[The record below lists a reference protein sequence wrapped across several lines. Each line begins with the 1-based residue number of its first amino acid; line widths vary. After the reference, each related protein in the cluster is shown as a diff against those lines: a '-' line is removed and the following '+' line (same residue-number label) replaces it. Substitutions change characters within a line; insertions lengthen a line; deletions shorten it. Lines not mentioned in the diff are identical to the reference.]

1 MEHLEVGDLRLVA
14 SLGQHIEA
22 HIAQVVD
29 ATHEHVLLT
38 EQIGFGLLGEGGLD
52 GACAQSAQ
60 SLGVSQA
67 QRPGLAIR
75 ILLHSHNDRN
85 ATAGGVLTTNDVARA
100 LRGDHEHRM
109 ILGRLDVAVVDVE
122 AVSESQSSARLQVR
136 LNVLLVHGG
145 LVLVRQQDHHNVG
158 FGNGLGNRLDLE
170 ALLLGVF
177 HGLRGRTQADD
188 DIHTGIAQVQ
198 RVGVTLGTVTED
210 GHLLAIEHGQIGIL
224 LVPDS
229 CCHNRRSF
237 IFLFIAIRDLHSR
250 TNSRYLILVSV
261 VHSGRWF
268 LGDYSPRIVS
278 EEPPRLSCGT
288 VLVPLSLYWLLTFT

>member
-1 MEHLEVGDLRLVA
+1 
-14 SLGQHIEA
+14 
-22 HIAQVVD
+22 
-29 ATHEHVLLT
+29 
-38 EQIGFGLLGEGGLD
+38 
-52 GACAQSAQ
+52 
-60 SLGVSQA
+60 
-67 QRPGLAIR
+67 
-75 ILLHSHNDRN
+75 
-85 ATAGGVLTTNDVARA
+85 
-100 LRGDHEHRM
+100 M
-109 ILGRLDVAVVDVE
+109 ILARLDVAVVDVE
-122 AVSESQSSARLQVR
+122 AVGKGQSGARLQIR
-136 LNVLLVHGG
+136 LDLGLVDGG
-145 LVLVRQQDHHNVG
+145 LILVRQQDHHHIRFGGGVG
-158 FGNGLGNRLDLE
+158 HGLDLQ

-268 LGDYSPRIVS
+268 LGDYSPGLC
-278 EEPPRLSCGT
+278 PRNHPASPAEL
-288 VLVPLSLYWLLTFT
+288 F

>member
-1 MEHLEVGDLRLVA
+1 
-14 SLGQHIEA
+14 
-22 HIAQVVD
+22 
-29 ATHEHVLLT
+29 
-38 EQIGFGLLGEGGLD
+38 
-52 GACAQSAQ
+52 
-60 SLGVSQA
+60 
-67 QRPGLAIR
+67 
-75 ILLHSHNDRN
+75 
-85 ATAGGVLTTNDVARA
+85 
-100 LRGDHEHRM
+100 M

-268 LGDYSPRIVS
+268 LGDYSPGLC
-278 EEPPRLSCGT
+278 PRNHPASPAEL
-288 VLVPLSLYWLLTFT
+288 F

>member
-1 MEHLEVGDLRLVA
+1 M
-14 SLGQHIEA
+14 
-22 HIAQVVD
+22 
-29 ATHEHVLLT
+29 
-38 EQIGFGLLGEGGLD
+38 
-52 GACAQSAQ
+52 
-60 SLGVSQA
+60 
-67 QRPGLAIR
+67 
-75 ILLHSHNDRN
+75 
-85 ATAGGVLTTNDVARA
+85 
-100 LRGDHEHRM
+100 
-109 ILGRLDVAVVDVE
+109 
-122 AVSESQSSARLQVR
+122 SESQSSARLQVR

-237 IFLFIAIRDLHSR
+237 IFSFYSDSGLAFPNKLAIF
-250 TNSRYLILVSV
+250 NSCFGCSQRAMVPRRLL
-261 VHSGRWF
+261 
-268 LGDYSPRIVS
+268 PRIVS